1 MGAPAPALPEP
12 SALYH
17 GAWQTGRALRNRSG
31 QEGSSGGRGV
41 RVVEL
46 WFTETETPSVQMRFK
61 VREVLYR
68 QRSAYQDIVVLE
80 FEDLGRALVLDG
92 AIQFTEADG
101 FVYHEML
108 AHVPLCAHPNPSRV
122 LIVGGGDLGLL
133 AEVLK
138 HPEVQQVDLVEID
151 AQVVEVCQR
160 FWPHARQ
167 AAQDPRVRLVV
178 ADASVHV
185 KAVREAY
192 DVVLVDAPDPGGP
205 AIPLFSEGFYRDL
218 KEVLRPEGLLAA
230 QSGGLW
236 FQRELTAQLVRH
248 AAAIFPKAAVYL
260 ASVPSYSIGP
270 WTFLA
275 ASKGPD
281 PATPHGQRAAQL
293 KTRYYTAA
301 IHRAAFALPA
311 SVAVELGFAP
321 RAE

>member
-1 MGAPAPALPEP
+1 M
-12 SALYH
+12 
-17 GAWQTGRALRNRSG
+17 
-31 QEGSSGGRGV
+31 
-41 RVVEL
+41 EL
-46 WFTETETPSVQMRFK
+46 WFTETETASVQMRFK

-68 QRSAYQDIVVLE
+68 QRSPYQDIVVLE
-80 FEDLGRALVLDG
+80 FEGLGRALVLDG

-108 AHVPLCAHPNPSRV
+108 AHVPLCAHPNPARV

-138 HPEVQQVDLVEID
+138 HPEVQRVELVEID
-151 AQVVEVCQR
+151 AQVLEVCQR
-160 FWPHARQ
+160 FWPDARQ

-185 KAVREAY
+185 KAAGDAY

-205 AIPLFSEGFYRDL
+205 AVPLFSEEFYRDL
-218 KEVLRPEGLLAA
+218 RRVLRPGGLLAA

-236 FQRELTAQLVRH
+236 FQRELTGQLLRH
-248 AAAIFPKAAVYL
+248 AAAHFPKAAVYL

-275 ASKGPD
+275 ASTGPD
-281 PATPHGQRAAQL
+281 PATPHEGRAARL
-293 KTRYYTAA
+293 KTRYYTAGV
-301 IHRAAFALPA
+301 HRAAFALPA
-311 SVAVELGFAP
+311 WVAEELGAGSGT
-321 RAE
+321 RAG